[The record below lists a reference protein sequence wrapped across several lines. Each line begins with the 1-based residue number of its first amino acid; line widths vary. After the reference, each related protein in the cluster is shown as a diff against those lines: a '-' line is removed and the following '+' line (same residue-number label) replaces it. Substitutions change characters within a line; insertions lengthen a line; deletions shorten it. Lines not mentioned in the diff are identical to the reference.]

1 MMNLSNNQA
10 TYSAAVMYAIN
21 LIFIVA
27 VSYVFIDGIHSDGF
41 IESAM
46 EMWKS
51 QDSRLTM
58 EFSFLLMGV
67 NLSMLII
74 TLIGKSWHGIKLY
87 LLTILSWCLVLS
99 AFVLISVDLVLT
111 YLLAAGCLTIR
122 AYNQRKIVIRA

>member
-1 MMNLSNNQA
+1 MNLSNNQA

>member
-1 MMNLSNNQA
+1 MINLSNNQA
-10 TYSAAVMYAIN
+10 TYSAAVMFAIN
-21 LIFIVA
+21 VIFIVA
-27 VSYVFIDGIHSDGF
+27 VIYVFIDGIHSDGF
-41 IESAM
+41 IESAK

-67 NLSMLII
+67 NLSMLVI
-74 TLIGKSWHGIKLY
+74 TLIGKSWHGLKLY